1 MDSGIVSEW
10 RWESSSEVKNGLV
23 TWVTIDPDVSGGVI
37 EVIVVKFEMRYRME
51 SYFEVVNI

>member
-1 MDSGIVSEW
+1 LDSGIVSEW

>member
-23 TWVTIDPDVSGGVI
+23 TWVTMDPDVSGGVM
-37 EVIVVKFEMRYRME
+37 EVIVVRFEMRFRME
-51 SYFEVVNI
+51 SYFDVVSI

>member
-23 TWVTIDPDVSGGVI
+23 TWVTIDPDVSGGVM

>member
-1 MDSGIVSEW
+1 MDSGIVSVW